1 MKKNSSLTSPKVNE
15 DPRIFDYND
24 TMTYIMTGIEG
35 FELTA
40 QDIANLDH
48 PLTCGVIFFK
58 RNYQNYQQLVSLVN
72 HIRALKGQNFILAVD
87 QEGGR
92 VIRFGLPFT
101 PLPPLGLIGQTYAIN
116 KDKAKTLCHLHAWLM
131 ASELLSIGIDLSFA
145 PVLDVDNGSDVIGD
159 RAFAAEPKL
168 VTELAELYCNSMHSA
183 GMKTTAKH
191 YPGHGTV
198 KADSH
203 FELPQDDRSQD
214 DIFKLDMHPFS
225 SLIPTGCID
234 AMMLSHVIYSQVC
247 DLPAGYSTKWH
258 QDLLRDQQ
266 KFRGVSIS
274 DDLGMKAAECVGDI
288 HQRYQACVD
297 ADIDL
302 TLLCEPKLCT
312 DLYSNNRLK
321 YIPKQAAKLIKIKRL
336 RGEST
341 LSTDLPFWQQ
351 TRWQQARKALVTL
364 MA

>member
-1 MKKNSSLTSPKVNE
+1 
-15 DPRIFDYND
+15 
-24 TMTYIMTGIEG
+24 MTGIEG
-35 FELTA
+35 FQLTE
-40 QDIANLDH
+40 QDLINLDH
-48 PLTCGVIFFK
+48 PLTCGVILFK
-58 RNYQNYQQLVSLVN
+58 RNYKDYQQLAALVK
-72 HIRALKGQNFILAVD
+72 HIRALKGRDFILAVD

-101 PLPPLGLIGQTYAIN
+101 QLPPLGLIGQTYR
-116 KDKAKTLCHLHAWLM
+116 KDPALGQTLCHLHAWLM

-159 RAFAAEPKL
+159 RAFATEPQL
-168 VTELAELYCNSMHSA
+168 VTELAELYCNSMQAA

-203 FELPQDDRSQD
+203 FELPTDNRSQD
-214 DIFKLDMHPFS
+214 ELFKHDMLPFS
-225 SLIPTGCID
+225 QLIPTGCID

-247 DLPAGYSTKWH
+247 DLPAGYSPEWH
-258 QDLLRDQQ
+258 QNILRTQQ
-266 KFRGVSIS
+266 NFEGVSIS

-302 TLLCEPKLCT
+302 TLLCEPKLCSE
-312 DLYSNNRLK
+312 LYSNNRL
-321 YIPKQAAKLIKIKRL
+321 INSPNNGQKLIKIIRL
-336 RGEST
+336 RGQST
-341 LSTDLPFWQQ
+341 LNTQQAFWEQV
-351 TRWQQARKALVTL
+351 RWQQARKALVSI
-364 MA
+364 MAQIKSKHN

>member
-1 MKKNSSLTSPKVNE
+1 
-15 DPRIFDYND
+15 
-24 TMTYIMTGIEG
+24 MTGVGG
-35 FELTA
+35 FELTD
-40 QDIANLDH
+40 QDLSNLNH
-48 PLTCGVIFFK
+48 PLTCGVILFK
-58 RNYQNYQQLVSLVN
+58 RNYQDYYQLLRLVN
-72 HIRALKGQNFILAVD
+72 HIRALKGHEFILAVD

-101 PLPPLGLIGQTYAIN
+101 QLPPLGLIGQTYAQD

-159 RAFAAEPKL
+159 RAFAAEPDL
-168 VTELAELYCNSMHSA
+168 VTELAELYCNSMQAA

-203 FELPQDDRSQD
+203 FELPTDKRSKSEL
-214 DIFKLDMHPFS
+214 FKHDMLPFS
-225 SLIPTGCID
+225 ELIPTGCID
-234 AMMLSHVIYSQVC
+234 AMMLSHVIYTQVC
-247 DLPAGYSTKWH
+247 DLPAGYSSQWH
-258 QDLLRDQQ
+258 QNILREQQ
-266 KFRGVSIS
+266 NFHGVSIS

-312 DLYSNNRLK
+312 EMYSNNRLK
-321 YIPKQAAKLIKIKRL
+321 YLPNNNEKLIKIMRL
-336 RGEST
+336 RGQSS
-341 LSTDLPFWQQ
+341 LSTEQPFWEQMRWQQ
-351 TRWQQARKALVTL
+351 TRKALVTI
-364 MA
+364 MAQI

>member
-1 MKKNSSLTSPKVNE
+1 
-15 DPRIFDYND
+15 YNLC
-24 TMTYIMTGIEG
+24 MTYIMTGIEG
-35 FELTA
+35 FELTE
-40 QDIANLDH
+40 QDVKNINH

-58 RNYQNYQQLVSLVN
+58 RNFKDYYQLLSLIKQ
-72 HIRALKGQNFILAVD
+72 IRALKGKNFILAVD

-101 PLPPLGLIGQTYAIN
+101 QLPPLGLIGQIYVN
-116 KDKAKTLCHLHAWLM
+116 DKDQAKTLCHLHAWLM

-145 PVLDVDNGSDVIGD
+145 PVFDIDNGSDVIGD
-159 RAFAAEPKL
+159 RAFADNAIL
-168 VTELAELYCNSMHSA
+168 VAALANIYCNGMQSA

-203 FELPQDDRSQD
+203 FELPKDDRSKD
-214 DIFKLDMHPFS
+214 DIFNQDMQPFS
-225 SLIPTGCID
+225 QLIPTGCID

-247 DLPAGYSTKWH
+247 ELPAGYSTKWH
-258 QDLLRDQQ
+258 QDILREQQ
-266 KFRGVSIS
+266 DFTGVTIS

-321 YIPKQAAKLIKIKRL
+321 YLPNHGPKLIKIKRL
-336 RGEST
+336 QGHST
-341 LSTDLPFWQQ
+341 LSTERPFWEQM
-351 TRWQQARKALVTL
+351 RWQQARKALVTL
-364 MA
+364 MAQ

>member
-1 MKKNSSLTSPKVNE
+1 MNE
-15 DPRIFDYND
+15 DLRVFDYNHH
-24 TMTYIMTGIEG
+24 MTYIMTGIEG
-35 FELTA
+35 FQLTE
-40 QDIANLDH
+40 QDLTNLDH
-48 PLTCGVIFFK
+48 PLTCGVILFK
-58 RNYQNYQQLVSLVN
+58 RNYKDYQQLLSLVH
-72 HIRALKGQNFILAVD
+72 HIRALKGNSFILAVD

-101 PLPPLGLIGQTYAIN
+101 QLPPLGLIGLTYAN
-116 KDKAKTLCHLHAWLM
+116 NPDAAKTLCHLHAWLM

-168 VTELAELYCNSMHSA
+168 VAELAELYCNSMHAA

-203 FELPQDDRSQD
+203 FELPTDDRSQEEL
-214 DIFKLDMHPFS
+214 FKHDMLPFS
-225 SLIPTGCID
+225 QLIPTGCID
-234 AMMLSHVIYSQVC
+234 AMMLSHVIYSKVC
-247 DLPAGYSTKWH
+247 DLPAGYSTQWH
-258 QDLLRDQQ
+258 QDILRSQQ
-266 KFRGVSIS
+266 RFQGVSIS

-288 HQRYQACVD
+288 QQRYQACVD

-312 DLYSNNRLK
+312 ELYSNNRLK
-321 YIPKQAAKLIKIKRL
+321 NSPNSGVKLIKIKRL
-336 RGEST
+336 QGQST
-341 LSTDLPFWQQ
+341 LTTERPFWEQM
-351 TRWQQARKALVTL
+351 RWQHARKALVTL
-364 MA
+364 ISKNTAQI